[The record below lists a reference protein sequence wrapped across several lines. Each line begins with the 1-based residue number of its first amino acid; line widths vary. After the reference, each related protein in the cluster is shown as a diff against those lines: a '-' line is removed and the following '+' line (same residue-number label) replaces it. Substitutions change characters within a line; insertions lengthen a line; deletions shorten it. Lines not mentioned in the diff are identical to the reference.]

1 MGATRTRTGII
12 TLLLGTLLLSSC
24 TEHVKE
30 HCSGKDGTTTCTVT
44 FETSDGQWSTQL
56 EGDDWDESARFSGT
70 FTIESGSGTLLIE
83 GADSSQEYPLTPEEP
98 VVVEDLP
105 LALKRDDDD
114 TWIYLKVTSDP
125 QIDGFSAQYEF
136 TPS

>member
-1 MGATRTRTGII
+1 MGATRTHTGII
-12 TLLLGTLLLSSC
+12 TLLLGTLLLSNC

-30 HCSGKDGTTTCTVT
+30 HCSGKDGTTSCTVT

-56 EGDDWDESARFSGT
+56 EGDDWDENARFSGT

-98 VVVEDLP
+98 VAVEDLP
-105 LALKRDDDD
+105 LALKRDDED

-125 QIDGFSAQYEF
+125 RIDGFSAQYEF

>member
-1 MGATRTRTGII
+1 MGATRTHTGII
-12 TLLLGTLLLSSC
+12 TLLLGALLLSSC

-30 HCSGKDGTTTCTVT
+30 HCSGKDGTTSCTVT

-83 GADSSQEYPLTPEEP
+83 GADSSQEYPLSPEEP

-105 LALKRDDDD
+105 LALKRDDED